1 MNGQASR
8 LIQLKKLAEI
18 ERGTSITKTIS
29 VCSGKGG
36 TGKTFFAANFAF
48 QLSKLNKRILLIDL
62 DLNFSNLNVMMNKA
76 SENSISNFFE
86 QRCTLKELIFNFSK
100 NLDLIFGDSGRL
112 DYPRISDDIIDYF
125 FISLNKMKNEYD
137 YIIFDSAAG
146 ADELLIHQLLKSQYI
161 IIVTSPEPT
170 AVMDAYVILKLLNEN
185 FNESEKLIV
194 VNKCYE
200 HEEGERTIG
209 NISTASRHFLGQ
221 EINKLGFISFD
232 NIVHK
237 SIVDQEL
244 LLNFNPLS
252 LVAQEILELSK
263 RFLKIEH
270 LANNNQPKLS
280 V

>member
-18 ERGTSITKTIS
+18 ERANSITKTIS

-48 QLSKLNKRILLIDL
+48 QLSKLNKKILLIDL

-86 QRCTLKELIFNFSK
+86 QKCSLKELVFNFSK

-112 DYPRISDDIIDYF
+112 DYPRISEDILDYF
-125 FISLNKMKNEYD
+125 FLSLGKMHDEYD

-146 ADELLIHQLLKSQYI
+146 ADELVIHQLLKSQYI
-161 IIVTSPEPT
+161 IIITSPEPT
-170 AVMDAYVILKLLNEN
+170 AVMDAYVILKILNEN
-185 FNESEKLIV
+185 YNESEKLIV

-232 NIVHK
+232 HIVHR

-244 LLNFNPLS
+244 ILNYNPLS
-252 LVAQEILELSK
+252 LIAQEILELSK

-270 LANNNQPKLS
+270 MANNNQPNFPA
-280 V
+280 

>member
-8 LIQLKKLAEI
+8 LIQLKKLTEK
-18 ERGTSITKTIS
+18 ERSNSITKTIS

-48 QLSKLNKRILLIDL
+48 QLSKLNKKILLVDL
-62 DLNFSNLNVMMNKA
+62 DLNFSNLNVIMNKA

-86 QRCTLKELIFNFSK
+86 QRCSLKELVYNFSK
-100 NLDLIFGDSGRL
+100 NLDLIYGDSGRL
-112 DYPRISDDIIDYF
+112 DYPRISEDIIDYF
-125 FISLNKMKNEYD
+125 FMSLEKMHDEYD

-146 ADELLIHQLLKSQYI
+146 ADDLVMHQLSKSQYI

-170 AVMDAYVILKLLNEN
+170 AVMDAYVILKLLKEN
-185 FNESEKLIV
+185 INESEKLIV
-194 VNKCYE
+194 VNKCNE

-209 NISTASRHFLGQ
+209 NISTACRHFLGQ

-232 NIVHK
+232 NIVHR

-244 LLNFNPLS
+244 LLNYNPLS
-252 LVAQEILELSK
+252 MVAQEILELST

-270 LANNNQPKLS
+270 LANNNHSKIS
-280 V
+280 I

>member
-18 ERGTSITKTIS
+18 ERSNSITKTIS

-48 QLSKLNKRILLIDL
+48 QLSKLNKKILLIDL

-86 QRCTLKELIFNFSK
+86 QKCSLKELVFNFSK

-112 DYPRISDDIIDYF
+112 DYPHISEDILDYF
-125 FISLNKMKNEYD
+125 FLSLGKMHDEYD

-146 ADELLIHQLLKSQYI
+146 ADELVIHQLLKSQYI
-161 IIVTSPEPT
+161 IIITSPEPT
-170 AVMDAYVILKLLNEN
+170 AVMDAYVILKILNEN
-185 FNESEKLIV
+185 YNNSEKLIV

-232 NIVHK
+232 HIVHK

-244 LLNFNPLS
+244 ILNYNPLS
-252 LVAQEILELSK
+252 LIAQEILELSK
-263 RFLKIEH
+263 RFLKIE
-270 LANNNQPKLS
+270 LMANNNQPKFPA
-280 V
+280 